1 MKINK
6 ITGLIKATLG
16 DVSTALAYDDMLGE
30 VRSSITGATSWN
42 TAQINDTG
50 FLLGWLRN
58 NSSDYF
64 QLKIQCPHRRKRES
78 TLADIHIHYCTQ
90 TAFWSIL
97 ATIAIVVFMILFP
110 KIASPQNTEWRKPDV
125 TSQEHFLA
133 GTMISY
139 TGGYILEQGLNMRYG
154 YEVGLIAGGLA
165 GYLKERSDP
174 VFDLTD
180 LSFTV
185 VGSVAG
191 FYINRGIQKWYGLSD
206 YEKVLKKINRL
217 EKQAEKM
224 RNNANTRRNIIR
236 NYQHR
241 RKMGD
246 G

>member
-90 TAFWSIL
+90 TAPTAGQTVIY
-97 ATIAIVVFMILFP
+97 
-110 KIASPQNTEWRKPDV
+110 DV
-125 TSQEHFLA
+125 YYTWIEPIKVIR
-133 GTMISY
+133 GNGSY
-139 TGGYILEQGLNMRYG
+139 TGEIGILDADSHSHMIQL
-154 YEVGLIAGGLA
+154 
-165 GYLKERSDP
+165 
-174 VFDLTD
+174 
-180 LSFTV
+180 
-185 VGSVAG
+185 GSVNP
-191 FYINRGIQKWYGLSD
+191 ISD
-206 YEKVLKKINRL
+206 E
-217 EKQAEKM
+217 
-224 RNNANTRRNIIR
+224 
-236 NYQHR
+236 
-241 RKMGD
+241 
-246 G
+246 